1 VLNPAVVECN
11 SDDNLL
17 SVTASGGN
25 PPYSYE
31 WALSSPLEDGY
42 ITSDPTQPIILFT
55 MGFITQTF
63 TVTITDAEGCQLVQ
77 SFTVVCDFE
86 DEEGLTGG
94 SNAASQLRVFPNPTR
109 DYFRV
114 SAGELVEQAVTIRL
128 YNLWGQEVMRTPV
141 AYWPQDGWEVR
152 TTGLPSGTYLLH
164 LEQDGKAPLM
174 REIIIL
180 D

>member
-1 VLNPAVVECN
+1 
-11 SDDNLL
+11 
-17 SVTASGGN
+17 
-25 PPYSYE
+25 
-31 WALSSPLEDGY
+31 
-42 ITSDPTQPIILFT
+42 
-55 MGFITQTF
+55 QTF

-86 DEEGLTGG
+86 DEEGLTSGNNG
-94 SNAASQLRVFPNPTR
+94 NSQLNVYPNPTR
-109 DYFRV
+109 DHFRV

-128 YNLWGQEVMRTPV
+128 YNLWGQEVMRTPI

-164 LEQDGKAPLM
+164 MEQDGKAPLM
-174 REIIIL
+174 REIVIL